1 MLEKAKVR
9 KLGTNARKVIW
20 KMLNQF
26 YIVRLNFVRVL
37 QAIAALADELESR
50 QTPLTVEE
58 SGQASCCF
66 ESSRMA
72 TSNDRSLVG

>member
-1 MLEKAKVR
+1 
-9 KLGTNARKVIW
+9 
-20 KMLNQF
+20 
-26 YIVRLNFVRVL
+26 VRVL

-72 TSNDRSLVG
+72 TSNYRSLVG